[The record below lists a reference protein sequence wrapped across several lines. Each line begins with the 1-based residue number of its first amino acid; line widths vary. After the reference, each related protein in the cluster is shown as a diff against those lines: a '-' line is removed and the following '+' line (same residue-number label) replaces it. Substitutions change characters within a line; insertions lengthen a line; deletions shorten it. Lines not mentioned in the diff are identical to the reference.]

1 MASSTGNVQEAEIE
15 RQALEDIDNT
25 LDRMDKLQR
34 LWTREL
40 SRGDLEQAQ
49 GRKCVL
55 GIVGLKY
62 HSFQKFFEVTPTG
75 VQIVAPYEGFNS
87 YIEAPLD
94 SVTRVLKGVLDGD
107 STIFTQEW
115 ARGIAKIRGN
125 RKVHDGY
132 VFNQV
137 FARLAEMFARYKQT
151 AA

>member
-1 MASSTGNVQEAEIE
+1 MASAPDDVREAEIE
-15 RQALEDIDNT
+15 AQALEDIDKT

-34 LWTREL
+34 LWMREL

-55 GIVGLKY
+55 GITGLKY
-62 HSFQKFFEVTPTG
+62 HRFEKFFQVTPTG
-75 VQIVAPYEGFNS
+75 VQIVDPYEGFNS

-94 SVTRVLKGVLDGD
+94 SVVRVLKGVLEGD

-115 ARGIAKIRGN
+115 ARGIAKIRGQ
-125 RKVHDGY
+125 RRVHDGY

-137 FARLAEMFARYKQT
+137 FARLAEMFARYKRQP
-151 AA
+151 A

>member
-1 MASSTGNVQEAEIE
+1 
-15 RQALEDIDNT
+15 
-25 LDRMDKLQR
+25 MDKLQR

-40 SRGDLEQAQ
+40 SQGDLEQAQ

-62 HSFQKFFEVTPTG
+62 HSFEKFFEVTPTG
-75 VQIVAPYEGFNS
+75 VQIVEPYKGYNS

-107 STIFTQEW
+107 TTAFTQEW

-137 FARLAEMFARYKQT
+137 FARLAEMFLRYKQT